1 MFMKNI
7 FSKLNVETTC
17 QNLLKK
23 SSLIRDNPS
32 IFFKENC
39 LRNTKI
45 TFIIPIF
52 IMFLSFHGF

>member
-1 MFMKNI
+1 MKNI

-17 QNLLKK
+17 QNLLKN
-23 SSLIRDNPS
+23 SSLIRDKH
-32 IFFKENC
+32 FFKENC